1 VAVAVV
7 EVAVL
12 LAAHREVL
20 EAALQ
25 DIPPLVL
32 GRELLGKEML
42 VEMEMPIQTITVVA
56 VAVLAL

>member
-1 VAVAVV
+1 VAVVVV

-12 LAAHREVL
+12 LVVYREVL

-42 VEMEMPIQTITVVA
+42 VEMEMPIQTITPVA